1 MFVRSPVGE
10 RDVIKN
16 VISCR
21 CSERLPLT
29 NTRILL
35 YRSVLLTRHFGR
47 LLIERELLCKA
58 FSPVEPHQGDC
69 KNHCHNPVLRLG
81 SVAARNGTFPHMSQK
96 LLSTARLKFYHE
108 KQEIPS
114 QQLWHEE
121 ELFSKFYSIL

>member
-1 MFVRSPVGE
+1 MDIMNIQSLFFHCKKTKFFEYQYKMMFVRSPVGE

-21 CSERLPLT
+21 YSERLPLT

-58 FSPVEPHQGDC
+58 FSPDEPHQGDR
-69 KNHCHNPVLRLG
+69 KNHCHDADKTNKSYDLHFTALICWSFIGR
-81 SVAARNGTFPHMSQK
+81 R
-96 LLSTARLKFYHE
+96 ST
-108 KQEIPS
+108 
-114 QQLWHEE
+114 
-121 ELFSKFYSIL
+121 